1 MIDYEMYSRIR
12 YAHEQEHLSVRQI
25 ARKLGVDR
33 KTVRRWIHRKNFGPC
48 TAGGGKLHRPSKLD
62 GFKGTVM
69 GLLESHP
76 YTAVQL
82 LPRLREQGYSGGY
95 TILKAYVR
103 SVRPKRAPAFLTLHF
118 APGQCAQADWGS
130 AGSIRVGNTRRALS
144 FFVMVLCHS
153 RRAYLE
159 FTLGQSQE
167 QWLLCHQH
175 AFEYFGGLL
184 PAEVM
189 VDNCKTAVLSHPVGG
204 PPILNPRYLDF
215 ANHCGFAVK
224 ACGPRKPN
232 EKGRVES
239 GVGYVKTSF
248 LSGLGLT
255 DFAAINPAA
264 RIWLDTIANVRIHGE
279 TKRSPLELF
288 AEEKGRLRPL
298 PALPYDTG
306 VVRTTPVSARCRVV
320 VDTNRYSVPSRYA
333 SKLLTLKLYADR
345 LRLFDGDTFVAE
357 HVRSFERQR
366 DFEQPDHVRELVQ
379 QRKKAQQQA
388 LMLRFLRLS
397 ARAQGYYDQLAER
410 RLNGAHHVQKIVALS
425 EIYGDELVGRALEDA
440 HELGAFSCEYIA
452 NLLEQRQRF
461 VPEAG
466 ALHLTRPSDQLE
478 IELPPPDLSPYDRPE
493 PTSQP

>member
-1 MIDYEMYSRIR
+1 MIDYELYSKIR
-12 YAHEQEHLSVRQI
+12 HAHDHEHLGVRQI
-25 ARKLGVDR
+25 ALKLGVNR
-33 KTVRRWIHRKNFGPC
+33 KTVRRWLQRKNFGPVGRQRQR
-48 TAGGGKLHRPSKLD
+48 ASKLD

-69 GLLESHP
+69 GLLETHP

-82 LPRLREQGYSGGY
+82 LPRLREQGYTGGY
-95 TILKAYVR
+95 TILKEYVR
-103 SVRPKRAPAFLTLHF
+103 SVRPKRSPAFLTLHF
-118 APGQCAQADWGS
+118 TPGQCAQVDWGS
-130 AGSIRVGNTRRALS
+130 AGTIRVGNTRRALS
-144 FFVMVLCHS
+144 FFVMVLCYS
-153 RRAYLE
+153 RRAYVE

-175 AFEYFGGLL
+175 AFEYFGGLVPSEL
-184 PAEVM
+184 M

-204 PPILNPRYLDF
+204 PPVLNPRYLDF
-215 ANHCGFAVK
+215 AQHHGFKVK
-224 ACGPRKPN
+224 ACAPRKPN

-239 GVGYVKTSF
+239 GVGYVRTSF
-248 LSGLGLT
+248 LAGLERT

-264 RIWLDTIANVRIHGE
+264 RIWLETIANVRVHGE
-279 TKRSPLELF
+279 TKRSPMELF
-288 AEEKGRLRPL
+288 AEEKDRLQPM

-320 VDTNRYSVPSRYA
+320 VETNRYSVPSKYA

-345 LRLFDGDTFVAE
+345 LRLFDGATFVAE
-357 HVRSFERQR
+357 HVRCFERQR

-397 ARAQGYYDQLAER
+397 PQAQHYYDQLVER
-410 RLNGAHHVQKIVALS
+410 RLNGAHHVQKIVALT
-425 EIYGDELVGRALEDA
+425 EIYGEASVGRVLEDA
-440 HELGAFSCEYIA
+440 NQLGAYSCEYLA

-461 VPEAG
+461 TPEAG

-478 IELPPPDLSPYDRPE
+478 IELPLPDLSLYDQGEGR
-493 PTSQP
+493 S